1 MPTGLLRCKRFLR
14 WPKGGKTME
23 RQSDHRMSFG
33 KQVEPCL
40 ESSLTKKKL
49 LEIPSLFLEGRPFDD
64 ERQPPILNFWFS
76 SAART
81 YASAGVKSS

>member
-33 KQVEPCL
+33 KQVEPYL
-40 ESSLTKKKL
+40 NPPDQEETPRDPFFVFWKDDPLTTKGS
-49 LEIPSLFLEGRPFDD
+49 PRS
-64 ERQPPILNFWFS
+64 
-76 SAART
+76 
-81 YASAGVKSS
+81 